1 MPGWM
6 ACQDDFMPTDFLGK
20 RPQLGGGL
28 RPLKVICVSLVWQ
41 RRKINKDDQ
50 PPFRFL
56 E

>member
-1 MPGWM
+1 M
-6 ACQDDFMPTDFLGK
+6 ATDFFGKKK
-20 RPQLGGGL
+20 RPARG
-28 RPLKVICVSLVWQ
+28 RAEALKVICVSLVWR